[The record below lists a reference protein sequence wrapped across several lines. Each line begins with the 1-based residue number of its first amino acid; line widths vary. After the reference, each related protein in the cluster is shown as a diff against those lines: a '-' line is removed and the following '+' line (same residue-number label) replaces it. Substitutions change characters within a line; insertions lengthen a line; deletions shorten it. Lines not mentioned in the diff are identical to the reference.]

1 MKNTLSDNGFVWW
14 IGVVENRADP
24 AKLGRCQVRIFGYHT
39 ENTEDLPIEG
49 LPWAMVMMPATSASI
64 SGVGSSPT
72 GLIEGSWVLGFFL
85 DGNRAQEPVV
95 MGSLPGYNDG
105 FSSQGG
111 FSDPNGVYPRETGPA
126 TNSRSR
132 GIDPYDTQDLSNNV
146 NLGAGLVDI
155 VASFEGFSPK
165 AFWDHKQY
173 SIGYGTKANSAS
185 EVITK
190 EEAKA
195 RLESNLSSFASQVER
210 WNGTWKYNWSGKQ
223 KDALTS
229 FAYNLGSGTLRTLTD
244 NGKRSNRE
252 ISEALLLYNKASG
265 QIVNGLVN
273 RRISEQR
280 LFLDGTSEDKID
292 FRPGV
297 TV

>member
-39 ENTEDLPIEG
+39 ENTADLPIEG

-111 FSDPNGVYPRETGPA
+111 FQDPNGVYPRETGPA

-165 AFWDHKQY
+165 AFW
-173 SIGYGTKANSAS
+173 
-185 EVITK
+185 
-190 EEAKA
+190 
-195 RLESNLSSFASQVER
+195 
-210 WNGTWKYNWSGKQ
+210 
-223 KDALTS
+223 
-229 FAYNLGSGTLRTLTD
+229 
-244 NGKRSNRE
+244 
-252 ISEALLLYNKASG
+252 
-265 QIVNGLVN
+265 
-273 RRISEQR
+273 
-280 LFLDGTSEDKID
+280 
-292 FRPGV
+292 
-297 TV
+297 